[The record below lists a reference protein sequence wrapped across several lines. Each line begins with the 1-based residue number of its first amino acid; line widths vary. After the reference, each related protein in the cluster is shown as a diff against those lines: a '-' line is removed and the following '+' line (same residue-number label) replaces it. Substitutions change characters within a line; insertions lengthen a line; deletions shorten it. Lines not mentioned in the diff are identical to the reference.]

1 MNATTAKPTAP
12 SAPKQVEV
20 SILGQSYVLS
30 CKPEEEAALHAAV
43 AHVDHEMSAIRDL
56 GKIKA
61 RERIAVLAALN
72 IAYSLLNKADDAAD
86 KLAHAVD
93 ANGAPPAADWRVN
106 NLVSRI
112 DKALATDNQLL

>member
-1 MNATTAKPTAP
+1 MNASATKSTAK
-12 SAPKQVEV
+12 QIEV

-43 AHVDHEMSAIRDL
+43 AHVDREMSAIRDI

-61 RERIAVLAALN
+61 RERIAVLASLN
-72 IAYSLLNKADDAAD
+72 IAYSLLN
-86 KLAHAVD
+86 
-93 ANGAPPAADWRVN
+93 APQAQPAQSDSEQSNSVAEWRVN

-112 DKALATDNQLL
+112 DKALASDSQLL

>member
-1 MNATTAKPTAP
+1 MNATATKPSTLSTAK
-12 SAPKQVEV
+12 QIEV

-43 AHVDHEMSAIRDL
+43 AHVDREMSAIRDI

-61 RERIAVLAALN
+61 RERIAVLASLN
-72 IAYSLLNKADDAAD
+72 IAYSLLN
-86 KLAHAVD
+86 
-93 ANGAPPAADWRVN
+93 APQPPSLESEPGNNIAEWRIN

-112 DKALATDNQLL
+112 DKALASDNQLL

>member
-72 IAYSLLNKADDAAD
+72 IAYSLLNK
-86 KLAHAVD
+86 LAHAVD